1 MTGESPSEMLDRLRA
16 GHPGWEIS
24 AHPLGLG
31 LWTAERRSD
40 DGRSIHYIVCH
51 TGDELDAR
59 MAEQQAQEHADRLAE
74 RAMDVIDRAVS
85 EGRLPG

>member
-1 MTGESPSEMLDRLRA
+1 MTGESPSEMLDRLRDE
-16 GHPGWEIS
+16 HPDWDIS

-31 LWTAERRSD
+31 LWTAEYRSE

-59 MAEQQAQEHADRLAE
+59 MAEQAREQADRLAG
-74 RAMDVIDRAVS
+74 RAMDIIDRAVS

>member
-1 MTGESPSEMLDRLRA
+1 VTGESPSEMLDRLCA
-16 GHPGWEIS
+16 EHPGWEIR

-31 LWTAERRSD
+31 LWTAEHRSD

-59 MAEQQAQEHADRLAE
+59 MAEQAREQADRLAG
-74 RAMDVIDRAVS
+74 RAMDVIDWAVS